1 MVRCNSR
8 LSEPGI
14 TFPQES
20 RERKKV
26 LDKLGEE

>member
-14 TFPQES
+14 TLPEKS
-20 RERKKV
+20 RKSKKA
-26 LDKLGEE
+26 LDKLEEE